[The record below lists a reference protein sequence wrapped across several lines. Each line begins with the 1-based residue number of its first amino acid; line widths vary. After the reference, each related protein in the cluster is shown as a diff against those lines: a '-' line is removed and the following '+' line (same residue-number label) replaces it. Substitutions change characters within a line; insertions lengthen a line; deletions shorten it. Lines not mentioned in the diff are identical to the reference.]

1 MITEKFETAWELS
14 DCIIFT
20 YTTTSTFGYA
30 INCKIPIVLVDLFK
44 TNYNKSLKKMLKSR
58 VSLIEN
64 VDYINYSGLSKKT
77 LKLAIE
83 KSSNKVIPYFK
94 KKKEGKSIN

>member
-1 MITEKFETAWELS
+1 
-14 DCIIFT
+14 
-20 YTTTSTFGYA
+20 
-30 INCKIPIVLVDLFK
+30 
-44 TNYNKSLKKMLKSR
+44 MLKSR

-83 KSSNKVIPYFK
+83 KSLNKVIPYFK